1 MIPVSLPA
9 SRIYTDFSAFASLRA
24 QARADSPAAAKEVAT
39 QMESLFLQMMLKS
52 MREASLSGGLFDS
65 DTSKMYRGMMDQQL
79 ALVFAGREPGLGLK
93 QFILKQLQQFG
104 NKDTAAETSIS
115 SGNMNKTNEQSLQ
128 PLSKTVVLP
137 PVLRMHEALQTP
149 VMNNTSLGISYTNA
163 GAAIEHGSGQVANRT
178 EFVRELLPFA
188 QEAAQALQ
196 ISAKVLVAQ
205 AALETG
211 WGQFM
216 PRLEN
221 GASSFNYFGIK
232 ANQSWK
238 GRSTRS
244 MTTEIENGR
253 ATKLAA
259 NFRVYPDRQAG
270 FADYVSLLQTTP
282 RYQEV
287 VLSKRDGTQFIE
299 GLQRAGYATDPDYTD
314 KIRAILSSP
323 ALGTS
328 FKNPAKEPIAEYRS
342 TAAGSH

>member
-178 EFVRELLPFA
+178 EFVRELLPFCPRGCTSLA
-188 QEAAQALQ
+188 NLCKS
-196 ISAKVLVAQ
+196 IGGPSCIGDRLGPVYAKI
-205 AALETG
+205 G
-211 WGQFM
+211 KW
-216 PRLEN
+216 
-221 GASSFNYFGIK
+221 S
-232 ANQSWK
+232 
-238 GRSTRS
+238 
-244 MTTEIENGR
+244 
-253 ATKLAA
+253 
-259 NFRVYPDRQAG
+259 
-270 FADYVSLLQTTP
+270 
-282 RYQEV
+282 
-287 VLSKRDGTQFIE
+287 QFI
-299 GLQRAGYATDPDYTD
+299 
-314 KIRAILSSP
+314 
-323 ALGTS
+323 
-328 FKNPAKEPIAEYRS
+328 
-342 TAAGSH
+342 